1 MALSLT
7 KMSHKNVSESFKKD
21 EAHDLLIANRF
32 LDDESIWHLLTYSDE
47 EAWEHIYANREKYAH
62 RIRVLIEPYDFL
74 PDRSKVK
81 MRHREMTDEDMT
93 NTAKE
98 YRSQKMKQFEPV
110 WETIKDSISSRPVS
124 ALDDQFDEAW
134 DALSS
139 ARDAMTAYMEKKR
152 GAYVAPSARN
162 TVPEEQ
168 RELEKEYND
177 CKREFDRLEKLIEKA
192 DEEYLENKKNERFE
206 LWMHEV

>member
-1 MALSLT
+1 
-7 KMSHKNVSESFKKD
+7 
-21 EAHDLLIANRF
+21 
-32 LDDESIWHLLTYSDE
+32 
-47 EAWEHIYANREKYAH
+47 
-62 RIRVLIEPYDFL
+62 
-74 PDRSKVK
+74 
-81 MRHREMTDEDMT
+81 MRHREMTDEDMV

-98 YRSQKMKQFEPV
+98 YRAQKMKQFEPV
-110 WETIKDSISSRPVS
+110 WETIKDSISSRPIS

-134 DALSS
+134 DALSA
-139 ARDAMTAYMEKKR
+139 ARDAITVYMEKKR